1 MELRPDIVPVAELS
15 ALDGRVL
22 GVIRFGESGTAQA
35 GLTRG
40 FVELALPLPIVG
52 DDVAEVWRSDSDV
65 RTLQDGELS
74 LAMSDDYLF
83 GAIVANEDDAG
94 AAAARVYDAIVGAA
108 RREGFPNLLRVW
120 NHVRGINSV
129 DGELERYRS
138 FCRGRHDAF
147 ASHGYGLRADLP
159 AASAVGMDDGSLAT
173 YFVASRGAAEQL
185 ENPRQVSA
193 YDYPREY
200 GPRSPS
206 FSRATVAGS
215 LVFISGTASIV
226 GHESRHHGDVDAQLD
241 ETIENLDRIAAVS
254 GATLHDIL
262 SLKVYVRDRNDA
274 ARIAAR
280 LAPRIPAP
288 AIYLEADICRA
299 ELLLEIEAVARRS

>member
-1 MELRPDIVPVAELS
+1 MELRPDIVPVSELS
-15 ALDGRVL
+15 SLDGRVL
-22 GVIRFGESGTAQA
+22 GVIRFDESVAAQA

-40 FVELALPLPIVG
+40 FVDISLPLPILG

-65 RTLQDGELS
+65 RSLQDGELS
-74 LAMSDDYLF
+74 LAMSDDFLF

-94 AAAARVYDAIVGAA
+94 AAASRVYDAIVVAA

-159 AASAVGMDDGSLAT
+159 AASAVGMREGSLAT
-173 YFVASRGAAEQL
+173 YFVASRGAAEQV

-226 GHESRHHGDVDAQLD
+226 GHESRHHGNVDAQLD
-241 ETIENLDRIAAVS
+241 ETIENLERVSAVS
-254 GATLHDIL
+254 GATLNDII
-262 SLKVYVRDRNDA
+262 SLKVYVRDRNDC
-274 ARIAAR
+274 ARIAER

-299 ELLLEIEAVARRS
+299 ELLLEIEAVAKRR

>member
-1 MELRPDIVPVAELS
+1 
-15 ALDGRVL
+15 
-22 GVIRFGESGTAQA
+22 
-35 GLTRG
+35 
-40 FVELALPLPIVG
+40 
-52 DDVAEVWRSDSDV
+52 
-65 RTLQDGELS
+65 
-74 LAMSDDYLF
+74 
-83 GAIVANEDDAG
+83 
-94 AAAARVYDAIVGAA
+94 
-108 RREGFPNLLRVW
+108 LLRVW

-159 AASAVGMDDGSLAT
+159 AASAVGMREGSLAT
-173 YFVASRGAAEQL
+173 YFVASRGAAEQV

-241 ETIENLDRIAAVS
+241 ETIENLDQVA
-254 GATLHDIL
+254 GATLGDII
-262 SLKVYVRDRNDA
+262 SLKVYVRDRNDC

-299 ELLLEIEAVARRS
+299 ELLLEIEAVAKRA

>member
-1 MELRPDIVPVAELS
+1 MELRPDIVSVADLS
-15 ALDGRVL
+15 SLDGGVL
-22 GVIRFGESGTAQA
+22 GVIRFSENGAAQA
-35 GLTRG
+35 ALTRG
-40 FVELALPLPIVG
+40 FVEISLPLPILG
-52 DDVAEVWRSDSDV
+52 DDVAEVWRCDGDV
-65 RTLQDGELS
+65 RSLQDGELS
-74 LAMSDDYLF
+74 LAMSDDFLF

-94 AAAARVYDAIVGAA
+94 AAGSRVYDAIVRAA

-120 NHVRGINSV
+120 NHVRGINSL
-129 DGELERYRS
+129 DGELERYHA

-159 AASAVGMDDGSLAT
+159 AASAVGMREGSLAT
-173 YFVASRGAAEQL
+173 YFVASRGAAEQV

-241 ETIENLDRIAAVS
+241 ETIENLDRVAVVS
-254 GATLHDIL
+254 GATLSDII
-262 SLKVYVRDRNDA
+262 SLKVYVRDRNDC
-274 ARIAAR
+274 ARIAER

-299 ELLLEIEAVARRS
+299 ELLLEIEAVARRG